1 MIYTIAEFIA
11 TAFDSVILVG
21 FLILALTFRE
31 IKKPL
36 KIILPLLF
44 SGLFF
49 ATTSILNSFSILE
62 GAFIILYC
70 VVLFGFARSALK
82 GTWLRQLLAVLI
94 ELVTIFFVNSVISVI
109 SSFILQEEYEDLL
122 LMRNAERIVLLCISK
137 IALVSVLL
145 PISASIRERKFVLHF
160 TQTLVSVITLIVT
173 ITAGSMIEK
182 LVFKYS
188 LPIHYATII
197 MCCLA
202 VIDILLLFIMIQ
214 FSSHNQAI
222 MNQVALQTRLKD
234 DEAKLQETLQ
244 WDRSVRSLQHDLN
257 NHMAAVVQYIESG
270 DTSNALSYIERIT
283 GTIAKFPSHTNT
295 TSPTLNAI
303 VDLKRMICSQEG
315 ISLKCYIQTDLSD
328 FDNVSFSTIFGN
340 LMDNAIEAE
349 RNEPEKEIRISLEMA
364 GAYLH
369 ITIQNRIHKP
379 VLIDGEMPGTSKKDK
394 QKHGL
399 GMYSVTE
406 TIERCHGVLDISE
419 NEEWL
424 IVDVLLPCTEPAKV
438 L

>member
-1 MIYTIAEFIA
+1 MIYTIAEYIA
-11 TAFDSVILVG
+11 TAFDSIILVG
-21 FLILALTFRE
+21 FLIFALTFRD

-109 SSFILQEEYEDLL
+109 SSYVLQEEYEDLL
-122 LMRNAERIVLLCISK
+122 LMRNASRIVLLCISK
-137 IALVSVLL
+137 VALVSVLL
-145 PISASIRERKFVLHF
+145 PIANSIRERKFVLHF
-160 TQTLVSVITLIVT
+160 VQALVSVITLVVT
-173 ITAGSMIEK
+173 VIAGSVIEK
-182 LVFKYS
+182 MVFEHY
-188 LPIHYATII
+188 LPMHYATII

-202 VIDILLLFIMIQ
+202 VIDILLLFIMLQ
-214 FSSHNQAI
+214 FSVHNHTV
-222 MNQVALQTRLKD
+222 MNQVALQTRLRD
-234 DEAKLQETLQ
+234 DEAKLKETLQ
-244 WDRSVRSLQHDLN
+244 WDRSVRSLQHDLS
-257 NHMAAVVQYIESG
+257 NHMTAIVQYIENG
-270 DTSNALSYIERIT
+270 DKQNALSYIERIT
-283 GTIAKFPSHTNT
+283 GTLAKFPNHTNT

-328 FDNVSFSTIFGN
+328 FDNLSFNTVFGN

-349 RNEPEKEIRISLEMA
+349 RKEPVKEIRISLEMA
-364 GAYLH
+364 GSYLH

-379 VLIDGEMPGTSKKDK
+379 VLINGEMPGTSKKDK

-406 TIERCHGVLDISE
+406 TIERCHGVLDISG

-424 IVDVLLPCTEPAKV
+424 IVDVLLPCNEPTKS
-438 L
+438 